1 MHKLFNALI
10 LTAVCAV
17 VGAFFVPVAGVA
29 AQEPATQTNTVTVET
44 VPGQS
49 LKEIVENRTKQSW
62 PWYIVRASGIVAGV
76 SLVLLLLSGI
86 GSVTGHSFR
95 ILDPLTTWATHR
107 ALGITFA
114 LAVIIHMVTLLF
126 DHFAPF
132 SIIDILVPWASSYKT
147 ISLFGVPVGSLFV
160 ALGVLAFYGAIIV
173 VVTSLLLIDRKP
185 KLWKLVHYLSYLIIF
200 DVFIHALFLG
210 TDTGHGLGR
219 VLWVAGNIAV
229 LVAIVV
235 RLRRVG
241 AA

>member
-1 MHKLFNALI
+1 MRKLITSLA
-10 LTAVCAV
+10 LTAVI
-17 VGAFFVPVAGVA
+17 AFVSALALPVTGVFAQDA
-29 AQEPATQTNTVTVET
+29 ATPTNTVTVET

-49 LKEIVENRTKQSW
+49 LKQIVENRTKQSW

-114 LAVIIHMVTLLF
+114 LAIIIHMVTLLF
-126 DHFAPF
+126 DQFAPF
-132 SIIDILVPWASSYKT
+132 SIVDILVPWASSYKSIT
-147 ISLFGVPVGSLFV
+147 LLGVPVGSLFV

-229 LVAIVV
+229 LIAIVV